1 MLSLHYIK
9 QERYKRLNM
18 HHVFVE
24 QSIINDNHIL
34 ISSKEDK
41 ENFTHLKSSLRLNEG
56 ENVRASIDDE
66 SIDFDYMTKAVEVN
80 NDSILLE
87 IIEKI
92 NTNELKVKLNLY
104 QGIPKK
110 DIFEDIIDKSV
121 ELGVYSITPMSSTNC
136 VSKITDTKEEKKL
149 NRFNKI
155 SKSAAEQSMRAI
167 IPKINTVLNFKEV
180 IDSIKNDKYNLLFYE
195 DVKDYSKTVKIFD
208 ELKKDKAKDINVN
221 VIIGPEGGF
230 TKEEIT
236 YAEQNNIHVL
246 SLGSRILRVETATLT
261 ALSYINY
268 VLEG

>member
-136 VSKITDTKEEKKL
+136 VSKITDSKEEKKL
-149 NRFNKI
+149 SRFNKI

-167 IPKINTVLNFKEV
+167 IPKINIVLNFKEV
-180 IDSIKNDKYNLLFYE
+180 IDIIKNDKYNLLFYE
-195 DVKDYSKTVKIFD
+195 DVKDYDKTIKILT
-208 ELKKDKAKDINVN
+208 ELKNDKTKDINVN

>member
-155 SKSAAEQSMRAI
+155 
-167 IPKINTVLNFKEV
+167 
-180 IDSIKNDKYNLLFYE
+180 
-195 DVKDYSKTVKIFD
+195 
-208 ELKKDKAKDINVN
+208 
-221 VIIGPEGGF
+221 
-230 TKEEIT
+230 
-236 YAEQNNIHVL
+236 
-246 SLGSRILRVETATLT
+246 
-261 ALSYINY
+261 
-268 VLEG
+268 